1 MQRQDELHHGH
12 RSVAGG
18 AARAAVFG
26 VSDGLVSNVSLIIGF
41 AGGGADSSVVRLAGL
56 AGAVAGGISM
66 AAGEWVSVS
75 AQNELIERELEV
87 ERREL
92 NLHPAAETEELAAMY
107 EADGME
113 PDRAKQA
120 AADVM
125 RMPAEALAVHA
136 RAELGVDPGK
146 LPSPM
151 AAATSSLVCF
161 LFGAL
166 LPVVPWLFDVS
177 GTAPTIS
184 SLGDRHRRRRLRRG
198 DHRPLGRP
206 VGPPIDDPPRADRA
220 RRLRRDLRRRP
231 GRRHQR
237 VLAGT
242 PTRRSRN
249 LDGSAPAAVRTSPQ
263 AGLDRPRPRSGVFG
277 ASEAIYA

>member
-1 MQRQDELHHGH
+1 MQRRDEAHHGH

-26 VSDGLVSNVSLIIGF
+26 VSDGLVSNVSLILGF
-41 AGGGADSSVVRLAGL
+41 AGGGAGSAIVRLAGL

-75 AQNELIERELEV
+75 AQNELIERELTI

-92 NLHPAAETEELAAMY
+92 AINPGPETDELAAMY

-113 PDRAKQA
+113 PDRARLA

-125 RMPAEALAVHA
+125 RRPAEALAVHA

-146 LPSPM
+146 LASPM
-151 AAATSSLVCF
+151 TAAVSSLVCF

-177 GTAPTIS
+177 GTAPTVLSMVI
-184 SLGDRHRRRRLRRG
+184 
-198 DHRPLGRP
+198 
-206 VGPPIDDPPRADRA
+206 A
-220 RRLRRDLRRRP
+220 
-231 GRRHQR
+231 
-237 VLAGT
+237 VLAAAGVGALIGRSASRSVARGALRQVLIVLVACAVTYGIGQLIGT
-242 PTRRSRN
+242 S
-249 LDGSAPAAVRTSPQ
+249 V
-263 AGLDRPRPRSGVFG
+263 
-277 ASEAIYA
+277 